1 MDAAVVESLRRV
13 QPRDPFARWIALS
26 ALLHAAAVTATWLLA
41 PAAEL
46 RADPARIVYVRL
58 APDPAPEPGSSPAAA
73 RAAPAVAAPEPA
85 PAPPPAPA
93 PAPVEVAASAP
104 IPPPPPAPIE
114 APPPPEPAAPVVVAS
129 ASAVEGV
136 ASDAAVEALPGVTAG
151 PGDGAGLDAGL
162 GAGAGD
168 GAGSGAAAGSG
179 AGSDAEIGS
188 GEGGADALA
197 AYVALVRERIEERKH
212 YPAMARRRGLEG
224 RVTVRIAIA
233 PDGSVERASAV
244 GGGVDL
250 FVRATLEAVERAAP
264 LPPPPP
270 GFGDL
275 EVTVRYELD

>member
-13 QPRDPFARWIALS
+13 QPRDPIARWIALS

-41 PAAEL
+41 PAVEL

-58 APDPAPEPGSSPAAA
+58 APDPVPEPGSSPAAA
-73 RAAPAVAAPEPA
+73 RTAPEVAAPEPA
-85 PAPPPAPA
+85 PPPASVEVPAPARVPPPPSVPVEAPAPPAPA
-93 PAPVEVAASAP
+93 E
-104 IPPPPPAPIE
+104 
-114 APPPPEPAAPVVVAS
+114 PVVLGS
-129 ASAVEGV
+129 ASAVEGF
-136 ASDAAVEALPGVTAG
+136 ASDAAAQTLPAVPAG
-151 PGDGAGLDAGL
+151 PGGGAGLEAGR

-168 GAGSGAAAGSG
+168 EPGTGASAGGGPGSGAEIGRG
-179 AGSDAEIGS
+179 AGGV
-188 GEGGADALA
+188 DALA
-197 AYVALVRERIEERKH
+197 AYVALVRQRIEERKH

-224 RVTVRIAIA
+224 RVTIRIAIA

-244 GGGVDL
+244 GGGVDF
-250 FVRATLEAVERAAP
+250 FVRAALEAVERAAP